1 MAHNGS
7 NKRRRH
13 VWEQTR
19 AAGWV
24 QFYYL
29 DEEDEEILNRFPTLP
44 HDPKTFYVLVMRG
57 DTELE
62 SLYVKE
68 TNIGDELREIINR
81 HNSDKFKIQYKHAI
95 AELGWVDL
103 KQDTDFDTD
112 TSEVLQFK
120 LLCQE

>member
-1 MAHNGS
+1 MCRGP
-7 NKRRRH
+7 
-13 VWEQTR
+13 VCEQTL

-29 DEEDEEILNRFPTLP
+29 DEEDEEILSRFPTLP
-44 HDPKTFYVLVMRG
+44 HGPKTFYVLVMRG
-57 DTELE
+57 DTLVE

-68 TNIGDELREIINR
+68 THIGDELRAIINR

-103 KQDTDFDTD
+103 KKDTDFDTD

-120 LLCQE
+120 VLCQE